1 MLRRRQLEMFR
12 YREVFYS
19 LFQFE
24 AFFYRADN
32 ANRFRRN
39 TDEIVLHCMQKYF
52 LSDEVFLQ
60 SN

>member
-32 ANRFRRN
+32 ANRFLRTLTKLFYTVCRN
-39 TDEIVLHCMQKYF
+39 I
-52 LSDEVFLQ
+52 S
-60 SN
+60 